1 MKEWSQR
8 GPRVSLES
16 WAENELIIGIGLK
29 KELILI
35 GALGG
40 ALDKTTGWGGGESRF
55 ICGER
60 RETGGDDGSCPRS
73 KLLAEMML

>member
-1 MKEWSQR
+1 MKS
-8 GPRVSLES
+8 GTKK
-16 WAENELIIGIGLK
+16 ELIIGIGTK

-40 ALDKTTGWGGGESRF
+40 ALDKTTGWGGGGSRF

-60 RETGGDDGSCPRS
+60 RETGRDDGSCPRS